1 MKFFAR
7 VNPKLLIAIVLAIL
21 AVYAIFSFAGMN
33 RPKGLRIHA
42 PELSANAS
50 VNSGNSA
57 LNSQT
62 FAGIDPVTFSA
73 AFGLDFNKQAE
84 VKVEK
89 VEEKKPE
96 PVAVATAP
104 VVLSPESVDLYA
116 LGYRL
121 KGIVLEKD
129 GNSAA
134 FIFEPKGRK
143 TVVVREKSPGEITMI
158 SATMR
163 SVKIET
169 PDGTGEL
176 ELDDT
181 KGSKGGAPGFLKP
194 FAAPLSS
201 DSKSSTP
208 PKAEVLLRQTQTSAG
223 SIAEMIS
230 EGHFQVRPERGVFK
244 VDVRKVPDSFSGY
257 GLRPGDKIVGTA
269 NGDFRQSQDVAL
281 ELGKVSER
289 PLPIKIQRGRRTI
302 FLNPPPRPKT
312 DKQAPNAKKG
322 ADGP

>member
-1 MKFFAR
+1 MKFFSR
-7 VNPKLLIAIVLAIL
+7 VNPKLLIAIVVAIL
-21 AVYAIFSFAGMN
+21 AGYAVFLFAVMT
-33 RPKGLRIHA
+33 RPKGLRIYA
-42 PELSANAS
+42 PEVSADAS
-50 VNSGNSA
+50 ISSGNSS

-62 FAGIDPVTFSA
+62 FAGIDPVAFA
-73 AFGLDFNKQAE
+73 KAFGLDFNKKTE
-84 VKVEK
+84 VEVEK
-89 VEEKKPE
+89 VVEEKPE
-96 PVAVATAP
+96 PVVQASVPAVLTP
-104 VVLSPESVDLYA
+104 QTIDLYA

-134 FIFEPKGRK
+134 FIFEPNGRK

-176 ELDDT
+176 ELDDA

-194 FAAPLSS
+194 FAAPSSS
-201 DSKSSTP
+201 DSKSSTI

-257 GLRPGDKIVGTA
+257 GLRPGDKIVGTS

-312 DKQAPNAKKG
+312 DKQAPNAKQ
-322 ADGP
+322 D